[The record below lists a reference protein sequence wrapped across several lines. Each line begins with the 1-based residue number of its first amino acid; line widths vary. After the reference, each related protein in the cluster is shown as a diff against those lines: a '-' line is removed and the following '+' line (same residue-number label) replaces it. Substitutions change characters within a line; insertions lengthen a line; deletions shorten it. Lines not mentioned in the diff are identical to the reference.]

1 MEGNIVNVASF
12 KLLFDGNE
20 LSDEL
25 LMAIK
30 EVTFEDEI
38 NLPAMF
44 IIKLNIVNFMQGTWR
59 GIDLESFKPGDTV
72 KLSMGMDSA
81 VEIMTGEIT
90 ALDLTFSDTAFLEI
104 RGYDKLH
111 RLRFGT
117 MRRSF
122 TDMKDSDIASS
133 IASEVGLTPESEDSQ
148 KPHPYIF
155 QNDQSNYEFLLERS
169 KRIGFEML
177 VNNDDF
183 IFRKSQEDKTPE
195 LTLEYGVDLDSF
207 SVQIE
212 TLTQGSQVEVR
223 GWDIKKKEEITST
236 VSSGSENTKMAG
248 RESGYSFSESAFGS
262 SSVCIVDDMITDT
275 DEARNIAKAKYNLM
289 LKEFISGEGECMGNP
304 GIRAGMTLEIKG
316 FGERISGIYYVISTV
331 HSIKEGLYTTT
342 FKVRRTGI

>member
-1 MEGNIVNVASF
+1 MEGNIINVASF

-25 LMAIK
+25 LMAVK

-44 IIKLNIVNFMQGTWR
+44 VIKLNIVNFMQGTWR

-133 IASEVGLTPESEDSQ
+133 IASEIGLTPEVEDSQ
-148 KPHPYIF
+148 KTHLYIF

-177 VNNDDF
+177 ANNDTF

-207 SVQIE
+207 SVQIK
-212 TLTQGSQVEVR
+212 TLTEGSQVEVR
-223 GWDIKKKEEITST
+223 GWDIKKKEEIIST

-248 RESGYSFSESAFGS
+248 EESGYYFSESAFGP
-262 SSVCIVDDMITDT
+262 SSVCIVDDMVTDT
-275 DEARNIAKAKYNLM
+275 DEAQNIAKAKYNLM

-304 GIRAGMTLEIKG
+304 GIRAGMTVEIKG
-316 FGERISGIYYVISTV
+316 FGKRISGIYYVTSTV
-331 HSIKEGLYTTT
+331 HSIKEGVYTTT

>member
-1 MEGNIVNVASF
+1 MEGNIINVASF

-25 LMAIK
+25 LMAVK

-44 IIKLNIVNFMQGTWR
+44 VIKLNIVNFMQGTWR

-133 IASEVGLTPESEDSQ
+133 IASEIGLTPEVEDSQ
-148 KPHPYIF
+148 KTHLYIF

-177 VNNDDF
+177 ANNDKF

-207 SVQIE
+207 SVQIK
-212 TLTQGSQVEVR
+212 TLTEGSQVEVR
-223 GWDIKKKEEITST
+223 GWDIKKKEEIIST

-248 RESGYSFSESAFGS
+248 EESGYYFSESAFGP

-275 DEARNIAKAKYNLM
+275 DEAQNIAKAKYNLM

-304 GIRAGMTLEIKG
+304 RIRAGMTVEIKG
-316 FGERISGIYYVISTV
+316 FGERISGIYYVTSTV
-331 HSIKEGLYTTT
+331 HSIKEGVYTTT

>member
-1 MEGNIVNVASF
+1 MEGNLINVASF

-30 EVTFEDEI
+30 EVTFEDDI
-38 NLPAMF
+38 NLPTMF
-44 IIKLNIVNFMQGTWR
+44 VIKLNIVNFMQGTWR

-90 ALDLTFSDTAFLEI
+90 ALDMTFLDTAFLEI
-104 RGYDKLH
+104 RGYNKLH

-122 TDMKDSDIASS
+122 KDMKDSDIASS
-133 IASEVGLTPESEDSQ
+133 IASEIGLTPEVEDSQ
-148 KPHPYIF
+148 KSHHYLF

-169 KRIGFEML
+169 KRIGFEMF
-177 VNNDDF
+177 VNNDTF

-207 SVQIE
+207 SVQIK
-212 TLTQGSQVEVR
+212 TLTEGSQVEVR
-223 GWDIKKKEEITST
+223 GWDIKKKEVITST
-236 VSSGSENTKMAG
+236 ASSGSENTRMAG
-248 RESGYSFSESAFGS
+248 RESGYDFSQSAFGS

-275 DEARNIAKAKYNLM
+275 DEAQNIAKAKYNLM
-289 LKEFISGEGECMGNP
+289 LKEFISGEGKCMGNP
-304 GIRAGMTLEIKG
+304 RIRAGMTVEIKG
-316 FGERISGIYYVISTV
+316 FGERISGIYYVISTI
-331 HSIKEGLYTTT
+331 HSINEGLYTTT

>member
-1 MEGNIVNVASF
+1 MEGNIINVASF

-25 LMAIK
+25 LMAVK

-44 IIKLNIVNFMQGTWR
+44 VIKLNIVNFMQGTWK
-59 GIDLESFKPGDTV
+59 GIDLESFKPGDSV

-133 IASEVGLTPESEDSQ
+133 IASEVGLTPEVEDSQ
-148 KPHPYIF
+148 KTHLYIF
-155 QNDQSNYEFLLERS
+155 QNDQSNYEFLLERG

-177 VNNDDF
+177 VNNDTF

-207 SVQIE
+207 SVQIK
-212 TLTQGSQVEVR
+212 TLTEGSQIEVR
-223 GWDIKKKEEITST
+223 GWDIKKKEEIIST

-248 RESGYSFSESAFGS
+248 EESGYYFSESVFGS

-275 DEARNIAKAKYNLM
+275 DEAQNIAKAKYNLM

-304 GIRAGMTLEIKG
+304 LIRAGITVEIKG

-331 HSIKEGLYTTT
+331 HSIKEGVYTTT